1 MTEGTP
7 ESRDEWLIDTDQM
20 NRIESKLDQ
29 LLEIWT
35 EFEPLI
41 RKLAEFQQMSGKDK
55 IKELMMRGN
64 RNG

>member
-1 MTEGTP
+1 MTKGTP

-20 NRIESKLDQ
+20 NRIESKLDK

-64 RNG
+64 RG